1 MNFRV
6 PSRTFLVAALFVIV
20 FTAVS
25 IPSDAGSK
33 TSNPL
38 VTPDSSG
45 SLSTFDKNGG
55 IDVSN
60 PFFQNLGS
68 NGRTCNTCHV
78 SSQAWS
84 VTPESIQARF
94 NGSNGTDPIF
104 RPVDGAVCPS
114 ADVST
119 KAARSSAYRQLL
131 SKGLIR
137 VSLSVPANAEFTIV
151 DVSDPYNCPETTA
164 TNPAFFRRPLPS
176 TNLGFLS
183 AVMWDGRESGS
194 GKSLEDSL
202 ASQAID
208 ATTGHAEAKTA
219 PTADQVRKIVAF
231 EKALFTAQSNDEFA
245 GSLSARTAKG
255 GPMSL
260 SAQDFFIGIND
271 PLGGNPTGKN
281 FDPVAFTTFAAW
293 GDLTGSDNA
302 NRARRSIAR
311 GQALFNSLPIAI
323 TNVRGLNDSLNVEV
337 IQGTCTTCHDS
348 PNVGNHS
355 MPLALDIGVVDPA
368 PPVLDV
374 AGLPVYTVIC
384 NATSQMYRVTDL
396 GRAMITGKCVD
407 IGKTKGPILR
417 ALSARAPYFHN
428 GSAATLN
435 DVVEFYDQRFT
446 LNLSQQQKSDLVAF
460 LKSL

>member
-6 PSRTFLVAALFVIV
+6 PSRTFPVAALLVIV
-20 FTAVS
+20 FTSVS
-25 IPSDAGSK
+25 IPSNAGSK
-33 TSNPL
+33 TANPL
-38 VTPDSSG
+38 VTNDSSG

-84 VTPESIQARF
+84 VTPEALQARF
-94 NGSNGTDPIF
+94 NSSDGTDPIF

-119 KAARSSAYRQLL
+119 KTARSSAYRQLL

-137 VSLSVPANAEFTIV
+137 VSLSVPANTEFTIV
-151 DVSDPYNCPETTA
+151 DVTDPYNCPETTA

-183 AVMWDGRESGS
+183 AVMWDGRESGPR
-194 GKSLEDSL
+194 KSLDASL
-202 ASQAID
+202 ATQAFD
-208 ATTGHAEAKTA
+208 ATMGHAEAKTA
-219 PTADQVRKIVAF
+219 PTEDQVRKIVAF
-231 EKALFTAQSNDEFA
+231 EKALFTAQSNDDFA
-245 GSLSARTAKG
+245 GSLSARSANG

-260 SAQDFFIGIND
+260 SAQEFFIGIND
-271 PLGGNPTGKN
+271 PLGGNPTGN
-281 FDPVAFTTFAAW
+281 TFDPVAFTTFSAW
-293 GDLTGSDNA
+293 GDLAGGDSA
-302 NRARRSIAR
+302 NRARRAIAR

-323 TNVRGLNDSLNVEV
+323 TNVAGLNDALNMEV
-337 IQGTCTTCHDS
+337 IPGTCTTCHDS

-355 MPLALDIGVVDPA
+355 VPLAIDIGVVNPA

-374 AGLPVYTVIC
+374 AGLPVYTVVC

-396 GRAMITGKCVD
+396 GRAMITGKCAD

-428 GSAATLN
+428 GSAATLD
-435 DVVEFYDQRFT
+435 DVVEFYDERFK
-446 LNLSQQQKSDLVAF
+446 LDLSKQQKSDLVAF